1 LLRAFQSVNLLA
13 AVLTLTAPLFAS
25 SIFKLGVEE
34 AAPPL
39 PIDEWLSQGER
50 RQFRCDLRISRPT
63 LTFQQRYGVF
73 IKVKL
78 PAPSLQ
84 RESVQRDL
92 HFFVKVADE
101 NGKWFA
107 GQTYN
112 HFKVEKKFDKKVDL
126 IFESAL
132 YLQPGSF
139 TIAVVVYDAV
149 LREHN
154 VTFRRVTVKP
164 PKNDPLPTLLT
175 SVPKVE
181 FPPDSV
187 EGVAPLGSGHAA
199 LPVVTDRPV
208 ELDVI
213 VDLTPYAT
221 GTIITAGPDPASDTL
236 ASTSSVSSSSMG
248 RAGPGIPRPPAGSS
262 MPVRRP
268 IPAGM
273 RRGVKTLQSRLLE
286 AASVLS
292 DIDIKNGCTRVTVF
306 NALNRRTLMTAQPSV
321 SANWLKTWD
330 DVLNKNLNLI
340 SVDELA
346 GRIEAARF
354 FSDQVEKLMS
364 QPPSCNASTSHPLR
378 VLALFSRGAH
388 FPEGTMRVRIQP
400 RCDCKVFY
408 LREHEDV
415 YDLFDDLQRM
425 LAPLSVTRLEFSD
438 PLQFR
443 RRVARFV
450 KTIQELGAD

>member
-13 AVLTLTAPLFAS
+13 VVLTLTAPLFAS

-181 FPPDSV
+181 FPSDSV

-213 VDLTPYAT
+213 VDLTPYAA
-221 GTIITAGPDPASDTL
+221 GTVITAGPDPASDTL
-236 ASTSSVSSSSMG
+236 ASTSSVSKLLDGTCWSWYTSSSRWIFHA
-248 RAGPGIPRPPAGSS
+248 RAKANSGWHA
-262 MPVRRP
+262 
-268 IPAGM
+268 
-273 RRGVKTLQSRLLE
+273 SR
-286 AASVLS
+286 
-292 DIDIKNGCTRVTVF
+292 C
-306 NALNRRTLMTAQPSV
+306 
-321 SANWLKTWD
+321 
-330 DVLNKNLNLI
+330 KNLPKPA
-340 SVDELA
+340 A
-346 GRIEAARF
+346 GGSERF
-354 FSDQVEKLMS
+354 ERHRYQK
-364 QPPSCNASTSHPLR
+364 
-378 VLALFSRGAH
+378 
-388 FPEGTMRVRIQP
+388 
-400 RCDCKVFY
+400 
-408 LREHEDV
+408 
-415 YDLFDDLQRM
+415 RM
-425 LAPLSVTRLEFSD
+425 HAGDGL
-438 PLQFR
+438 
-443 RRVARFV
+443 
-450 KTIQELGAD
+450 